1 MPMPVGIK
9 KQAGQTREPTKM
21 TGKRMQYRQ
30 KGRPE
35 SAAVQRGASRMGR
48 GSKRG

>member
-1 MPMPVGIK
+1 MV
-9 KQAGQTREPTKM
+9 AGVKRQGGQNREPMKA